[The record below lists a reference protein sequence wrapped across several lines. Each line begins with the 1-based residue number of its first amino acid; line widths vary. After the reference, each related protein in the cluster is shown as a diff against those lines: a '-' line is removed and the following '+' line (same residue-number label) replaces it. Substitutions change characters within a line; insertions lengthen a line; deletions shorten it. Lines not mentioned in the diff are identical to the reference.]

1 MIGSSAPRGGRRGRR
16 CGQKL
21 RGYDEPVLA
30 RVRPLYTGDSA
41 GNGCGL
47 SGLIVGER
55 GGDDGGGDDG
65 GGSRYVP
72 DRRRGVCGGVDIDA
86 EV

>member
-1 MIGSSAPRGGRRGRR
+1 MDFERE
-16 CGQKL
+16 KL
-21 RGYDEPVLA
+21 V
-30 RVRPLYTGDSA
+30 T
-41 GNGCGL
+41 L
-47 SGLIVGER
+47 SNQQCVAIVED
-55 GGDDGGGDDG
+55 GDDGGGDDG